1 MPLFI
6 FSQCICTVLSTTRAF
21 VLSGAGRQMVAIII
35 VITVVI
41 IWAELFGILLLNTS
55 TPSAQEEKESG
66 HSEYHN
72 ERTGRVN

>member
-1 MPLFI
+1 
-6 FSQCICTVLSTTRAF
+6 
-21 VLSGAGRQMVAIII
+21 MVIII
-35 VITVVI
+35 TVITVVI

-66 HSEYHN
+66 HSEYHS